1 VNAEL
6 MVLSG
11 TSYPE
16 LAERICKHLGVHLG
30 NSQVLSFSNE
40 NLMARIRD
48 NVRERDVFLIQTHA
62 SPVNDKIIETLLML
76 DALKYA
82 SAARITAI
90 LPYFPYGRSDK
101 KDEPRI
107 SIAARLMADLLETA
121 GANRALAMD
130 LHAPQIQG
138 FFRIPA
144 DQLLAAPVF
153 FDYFKKH
160 LFNEHPKEDFVLV
173 MADHGASKRFNYF
186 FDELDIPVAIVDKI
200 RIGHTETTR
209 VNRVIGDVRGK
220 YALLVDDEIA
230 SGGTVVKAV
239 EHLIEKEGVKGVY
252 VSVIHPI
259 LSGQAVEKLMKAPI
273 ERIIVA
279 NTVPVAHKLPKA
291 TKEDKEQECANHLD
305 PDCIIDMVRGK
316 FVVLDVSRLFAE
328 AIRCIHDGE
337 SLSSLF
343 PSSLRRFKD
352 K

>member
-1 VNAEL
+1 MNADL

-16 LAERICKHLGVHLG
+16 LADLIGKRLGKKLG

-40 NLMARIRD
+40 NLMARIKD
-48 NVRERDVFLIQTHA
+48 NVREKDVFVIQTHA
-62 SPVNDKIIETLLML
+62 SPVNEKIIETLLFL

-82 SAARITAI
+82 SAARITAV

-107 SIAARLMADLLETA
+107 SIASRLMADLLQTA
-121 GANRALAMD
+121 GANRVLTMD

-153 FDYFKKH
+153 FKYFKQH
-160 LFNEHPKEDFVLV
+160 LFSEHPKEDFVLV

-186 FDELDIPVAIVDKI
+186 FDELDIPVAIVDKV
-200 RIGHTETTR
+200 RIGHTETTK
-209 VNRVIGDVRGK
+209 VKRVIGDVRGK

-239 EHLIEKEGVKGVY
+239 DHLIEKEGVKGVY

-259 LSGQAVEKLMKAPI
+259 FSGKAVERLMHAKI
-273 ERIIVA
+273 ERVIVA
-279 NTVPVAHKLPKA
+279 NTVPVGHKLPPP
-291 TKEDKEQECANHLD
+291 TKEDLDQECDFMDRECMIH
-305 PDCIIDMVRGK
+305 MVRGK
-316 FVVLDVSRLFAE
+316 FVVLDVSGLFAE
-328 AIRCIHDGE
+328 AIRCIHNGE

-343 PSSLRRFKD
+343 PPSLRRFKN
-352 K
+352 